1 MIICNQMKWQE
12 CLSHQIWPA
21 IKKGWVETHKEVFF
35 FWGLGD
41 KNISKINECMKKEQE
56 WWYVDVGYLGTPIQ
70 KYPPKILDLDNTY
83 FRIVKGG
90 HHITFKKDK
99 LKNYKKFRSLNH
111 IPNVSSLRT
120 YGDYILLCP
129 SSPTVTRRFSHMS
142 YEKWIETT
150 TEMLKKRFD
159 NFPIVVRE
167 KPRPGNKFWG
177 TDIKKDLEGA
187 YLCVTNMSLCAV
199 DSLINGVQVVCDNRN
214 VASVLGNDITT
225 IHKNFVLKDVKK
237 EDVEDWCSAIYNFQ
251 FTLKEIE
258 NGTAYETLKENY
270 GN

>member
-1 MIICNQMKWQE
+1 MKWQE

-258 NGTAYETLKENY
+258 NGTVYETLKENY